1 MDYLERYKK
10 RIGGSEAPISD
21 FIKHALNKIEIHKYE
36 SGESTGEGL
45 EAVLIFKDKEGPDT
59 AILYTYAKDGLEVG
73 DSIIKKGHREEN
85 DSFFLILEEQ
95 KRVDTS
101 VHIRVFNTLET
112 NVNILGSDIKKPAY
126 AMSNLSSVIRTS
138 ERQGGS
144 IEVKKTVLVAP
155 RSYKVRLEDIL
166 DLENLSTG
174 EQSYASWRVEGI
186 DDITSPHVV
195 YAHLEQTTKKKD
207 EKPEP
212 VEPNVETVKSG
223 QTLEL
228 STESGFIKT
237 VPSARVID
245 RKSERVRIQVPAGT
259 DTLIVTVKK
268 DRVEVETIYKVKEW
282 YYERSYRRNA

>member
-10 RIGGSEAPISD
+10 SIAGSEAPVDD
-21 FIKHALNKIEIHKYE
+21 FIKHALNRIQVHKYKD
-36 SGESTGEGL
+36 GESIGEGL

-59 AILYTYAKDGLEVG
+59 AILYTYEKDGLKVG
-73 DSIIKKGHREEN
+73 DSIVRKGFREEE
-85 DSFFLILEEQ
+85 DAFFLLLEEQ
-95 KRVDTS
+95 KRVDS
-101 VHIRVFNTLET
+101 SKVIKVFNTLET
-112 NVNILGSDIKKPAY
+112 NVSIKGYDTPKPAY
-126 AMSNLSSVIRTS
+126 AISNLKSVIRTS
-138 ERQGGS
+138 QKQGGS
-144 IEVKKTVLVAP
+144 IEVKKTLLVAP
-155 RSYKVRLEDIL
+155 RDYKIRLEDIL
-166 DLENLSTG
+166 DLENLLTG

-186 DDITSPHVV
+186 DEITSPNVV

-212 VEPNVETVKSG
+212 FEPNVETVKPG

-268 DRVEVETIYKVKEW
+268 DGIEVETIYKVKE
-282 YYERSYRRNA
+282 